1 MKACPCGCGRRLG
14 RSDRRIAANA
24 ALVVDLLP
32 VARRTAS
39 VLGDAGRPEGAETAR
54 FVDQGVD
61 LARRL
66 LRVAH
71 GDRSPEARR
80 RQPGDGEAVAWY
92 RVAVGLGP
100 SLQLL
105 DPVWWVWFE
114 ARGEPGADLG
124 TGDGPW
130 DGRVR
135 GDGPPEPMAPG

>member
-1 MKACPCGCGRRLG
+1 VKACPCGCGRQLG
-14 RSDRRIAANA
+14 WSDRRIAANA

-32 VARRTAS
+32 VVGRTAA
-39 VLGDAGRPEGAETAR
+39 VLERSTSSEAAETRA
-54 FVDQGVD
+54 FEAHGVD
-61 LARRL
+61 VARRL

-71 GDRSPEARR
+71 GDRSVEARR
-80 RQPGDGEAVAWY
+80 HQPGDGEAVAWY
-92 RVAVGLGP
+92 RVAVRLGP
-100 SLQLL
+100 SLQQL

-135 GDGPPEPMAPG
+135 GDGPPEPLLPD